1 MDASPGARYLDC
13 TQEKTS
19 SKLQGRFFRGIDLNS
34 VALRRPSMAILE
46 FREPVS
52 EASPH
57 EPTKAPGHDRKT
69 KIREPHDCNDFFDF
83 QSTFFPNSA
92 QLVQSGYVGTALQCL
107 RRHHQTLNI
116 VSAFRVCYVVIMP
129 ILPPDELDMRNRR
142 RSKRVQHK
150 TSVMARFQDANMQS
164 ISEKTHTIVVSDHGA
179 LILLAAAVRPQQII
193 RLEHLGL
200 GEELL
205 CRVASLGPT
214 LMGKTQVAVEFIIP
228 KPGFW
233 GPLPNS
239 KTPELSRSL
248 KK

>member
-1 MDASPGARYLDC
+1 
-13 TQEKTS
+13 
-19 SKLQGRFFRGIDLNS
+19 
-34 VALRRPSMAILE
+34 MAILE

-52 EASPH
+52 EAGPH
-57 EPTKAPGHDRKT
+57 EPTKAPGRDRKT
-69 KIREPHDCNDFFDF
+69 KFREPLDCNDFFDI
-83 QSTFFPNSA
+83 QSTFFPNAA
-92 QLVQSGYVGTALQCL
+92 QFGQSGNAGTALQCL
-107 RRHHQTLNI
+107 RRHHRTLNI
-116 VSAFRVCYVVIMP
+116 ESTAGVCYVVLMP

-150 TSVMARFQDANMQS
+150 TSVMVRFQDANMKS
-164 ISEKTHTIVVSDHGA
+164 ISEKTHTIVVNDHGA
-179 LILLAAAVRPQQII
+179 LILLAATVKTQQII

-205 CRVASLGPT
+205 CRVANLGPT

-233 GPLPNS
+233 GPLPKS
-239 KTPELSRSL
+239 KTSELSRSS